1 MISLELVASGTMKT
15 VALSAHYDGKKIE
28 LDEPYPLPE
37 NAQLVVIVL
46 PPDDERPDWSR
57 LSAEH
62 LARAYGDNEPE
73 YTEADLRK

>member
-1 MISLELVASGTMKT
+1 MKT

-28 LDEPYPLPE
+28 LDEPYTLPE
-37 NAQLVVIVL
+37 NAHLVVVVL
-46 PPDDERPDWSR
+46 PQDDGRHDWLR
-57 LSAEH
+57 LSVQQ

>member
-1 MISLELVASGTMKT
+1 MKT

-37 NAQLVVIVL
+37 NAHLVVVVL
-46 PPDDERPDWSR
+46 PQDDERQGWSR
-57 LSAEH
+57 LSVQQ
-62 LARAYGDNEPE
+62 LARAYGDSEPD

>member
-1 MISLELVASGTMKT
+1 
-15 VALSAHYDGKKIE
+15 LSAHYDGKKIE

-46 PPDDERPDWSR
+46 PQDDERPDWLR
-57 LSAEH
+57 LSVQQ
-62 LARAYGDNEPE
+62 LARAYSDNEPE

>member
-1 MISLELVASGTMKT
+1 MKT

-28 LDEPYPLPE
+28 LDEPYPLPA

-46 PPDDERPDWSR
+46 PQEDERHDWLR
-57 LSAEH
+57 LSGQQ
-62 LARAYGDNEPE
+62 LARAYGDDEPE

>member
-1 MISLELVASGTMKT
+1 MKT

-37 NAQLVVIVL
+37 NAHLVVVVL
-46 PPDDERPDWSR
+46 PQDDERPDWLR
-57 LSAEH
+57 LSVQQ

-73 YTEADLRK
+73 YTEADLLK

>member
-1 MISLELVASGTMKT
+1 MKT
-15 VALSAHYDGKKIE
+15 VALSAHYDGKKIV

-37 NAQLVVIVL
+37 NAHLVVVVL
-46 PPDDERPDWSR
+46 PQDDERDDWLR
-57 LSAEH
+57 LSVQQ